1 MAYTLTAEDRQ
12 VAKQLGSR
20 MFQAEQAKRQKK
32 PKDRGNLFTNSLS
45 TVGGIGGG
53 ILGSLLAPGAGTM
66 AGGAAGAGLGKI
78 LENMMEGNKQDVGEI
93 AGEAALGT
101 LGGIGKGL
109 KAGKLA
115 LNTAK
120 AGGGASKALNA
131 LRFGEQAANVASV
144 APKTG
149 ILGRLGLNMEKT
161 GNRMLASQSQLT
173 AAQARQAGINPVDVF
188 GSINKRTGLKSMDDM
203 VEVAKDL
210 TGGKDSILDTLTRSA
225 IGSSKGVQVADL
237 RRIAQDTIDNSGAL
251 ISDSARKQLLNN
263 MTRAGTSMR
272 GGAKGSLT
280 PLADP
285 TKALDQANSFR
296 GTAREITNSFTATP
310 EQKQIAKVYNTVAKQ
325 VEDAIYKSPGVNE
338 SMPMLKKA
346 VADDLLFQAK
356 DLRAAGSKAQAVAK
370 EKVAKEVLSAE
381 SVADIRKIKKD
392 FVDIGKIDTATAQA
406 QGTRN
411 LSGADI
417 SQKAGN
423 ILRNPMNIVATPLD
437 AATPG
442 IAGLATRAGRALQGR
457 GAISGAPSVRSQA
470 IKSGALQVPA
480 QALTGQYAGGID
492 PAEQAAYT
500 SMPGSNDVADYFA
513 QTGQIPQDG
522 GLPPTM
528 PGGDILGDLQASQG
542 DSIYSRESA
551 AQDIQADLQAT
562 GGKNMDKYMA
572 LYEFMNPEV
581 KEPKKKQASVKEYSQ
596 AQGGLSGVN
605 QLTQMLQNDPSLLTK
620 GNAPGQDL
628 PFIGGLVSG
637 ALGTGEY
644 NATANNVLNSL
655 ARLNTGASMPASEE
669 SFYRRLLPA
678 AGDSEATRQ
687 QKLAQLSQAFE
698 PFMSGY

>member
-1 MAYTLTAEDRQ
+1 MDGFDPEAQKRIRSLANRMVQADAQ
-12 VAKQLGSR
+12 KVKKQ
-20 MFQAEQAKRQKK
+20 

-53 ILGSLLAPGAGTM
+53 ILGSFLAPGAGTL
-66 AGGAAGAGLGKI
+66 AGGAAGAGLGKV

-101 LGGIGKGL
+101 LGGIGKGF

-115 LNTAK
+115 IDTAK

-131 LRFGEQAANVASV
+131 LRFGDQAAGVASAV
-144 APKTG
+144 PKVG
-149 ILGRLGLNMEKT
+149 ILGRVGRNMENT
-161 GNRMLASQSQLT
+161 GNKMLASQSQLT
-173 AAQARQAGINPVDVF
+173 GAQARQAGINPVDVF

-203 VEVAKDL
+203 SEVARGL

-225 IGSSKGVQVADL
+225 VGNAKGVDVGDIRKMASD
-237 RRIAQDTIDNSGAL
+237 AIDNSGAL
-251 ISDSARKQLLNN
+251 ISDGQRKQILSN
-263 MTRAGTSMR
+263 MTRSGTSMR
-272 GGAKGSLT
+272 GGAQGSLS

-310 EQKQIAKVYNTVAKQ
+310 QQKQMAKVYNDVAKNI
-325 VEDAIYKSPGVNE
+325 EESIYKAPGVNE
-338 SMPMLKKA
+338 SMPALKKA
-346 VADDLLFQAK
+346 VADDLLFKAQ
-356 DLRAAGSKAQAVAK
+356 DLRAAGSKAQAVAN

-381 SVADIRKIKKD
+381 SVADIRKLKKD
-392 FVDIGKIDTATAQA
+392 FVDIGKIDTASAQA

-411 LSGADI
+411 LSGADVT
-417 SQKAGN
+417 QKAGN

-442 IAGLATRAGRALQGR
+442 IAGMVTRAGRALQGR
-457 GAISGAPSVRSQA
+457 GTSAGAPSVKSQA
-470 IKSGALQVPA
+470 IKSGMLQVPV
-480 QALTGQYAGGID
+480 QALTGQYTGGVD
-492 PAEQAAYT
+492 PTQQTEYNAIPDSSQ
-500 SMPGSNDVADYFA
+500 VANYFTE
-513 QTGQIPQDG
+513 TGQVAPEG
-522 GLPPTM
+522 GLPQM
-528 PGGDILGDLQASQG
+528 GAGGDILGGAPGAGSM
-542 DSIYSRESA
+542 YSRENA
-551 AQDIQADLQAT
+551 AKDIQDDLQAT

-581 KEPKKKQASVKEYSQ
+581 KEPKQKQGSVKEYSQ

-605 QLTQMLQNDPSLLTK
+605 QIAQMLQQDPSLLTK
-620 GNAPGQDL
+620 GTMPGQDL
-628 PFIGGLVSG
+628 PFVGGLVSN

-669 SFYRRLLPA
+669 GFYRRLLPA

-698 PFMSGY
+698 PFMAGY